1 MALDQDTFAL
11 LISSVQRFVRERLMP
26 AENLVEEMNEVPPD
40 IIADMCEL
48 GLFGLSIPEAY
59 GGIGLAFTML
69 NIELGLPNVWK
80 LQQGNTVFI
89 THRVPQPGWGYFR
102 ALNADTAP
110 NFLENSKVF
119 IDAAYKAGFDN
130 LVTQFDD
137 PTILNIFKM
146 ISRNPPRPQMG
157 YKVDRTNVGG
167 YQVQV
172 KLGPSRIKE
181 GKK

>member
-1 MALDQDTFAL
+1 MVVDSKVQKLSSIDVLRNAL
-11 LISSVQRFVRERLMP
+11 
-26 AENLVEEMNEVPPD
+26 ENTKSD
-40 IIADMCEL
+40 
-48 GLFGLSIPEAY
+48 LSEKQ
-59 GGIGLAFTML
+59 AFTML